1 MSTITILKKFEKLPE
16 QYKIEVNAL
25 IEDLL
30 KKANIAEPVN
40 KKSRGGLGISK
51 GLYNMS
57 NDFDEPLEDF
67 KEYSE

>member
-16 QYKIEVNAL
+16 HYKIEVNAL

-30 KKANIAEPVN
+30 KKANIGEPVN